1 MHSPGLC
8 LPWRAGVKSS
18 CQKEEGCCATEPSR
32 KLPLSLGISR
42 VCDLSDDLQWWF
54 WEAVVPQ
61 WRTRSSF
68 DKYCKNSTG
77 RSFPRFTVMW
87 VPLQRGS
94 SFLLNLW
101 VKWASVGWFFPSA
114 KLKTGLFF
122 FLEMGIFYWLYSNIS
137 DSTVL
142 IVSSEKPFLV
152 MTTWLHLQNSV

>member
-1 MHSPGLC
+1 MHSPERC
-8 LPWRAGVKSS
+8 LLWRAGVKSS
-18 CQKEEGCCATEPSR
+18 CEKEEGCCATEPSR

-42 VCDLSDDLQWWF
+42 VCNLSDDLQWWF

-61 WRTRSSF
+61 GRRRSSLA
-68 DKYCKNSTG
+68 KYCKNSTG

-87 VPLQRGS
+87 VLLQGGT
-94 SFLLNLW
+94 SFLPNSW
-101 VKWASVGWFFPSA
+101 VNRASVGWFFPSA

-122 FLEMGIFYWLYSNIS
+122 SQRRESFTGYII

-152 MTTWLHLQNSV
+152 MTTWVDLQNSV